1 MQHAALCPEWPR
13 GDPPP
18 PVLVLEAFGGWR
30 ALRGLENQPPRV
42 RGGGDSL
49 RVRLCR
55 PRVLLPWTAVA
66 QAGLR
71 KFHEVD
77 VQSALDLR
85 NIVFGSFDRTHKEL
99 D

>member
-1 MQHAALCPEWPR
+1 M
-13 GDPPP
+13 
-18 PVLVLEAFGGWR
+18 
-30 ALRGLENQPPRV
+30 

-55 PRVLLPWTAVA
+55 PRVLLLWTAVA
-66 QAGLR
+66 QAGLH
-71 KFHEVD
+71 KFHEVG